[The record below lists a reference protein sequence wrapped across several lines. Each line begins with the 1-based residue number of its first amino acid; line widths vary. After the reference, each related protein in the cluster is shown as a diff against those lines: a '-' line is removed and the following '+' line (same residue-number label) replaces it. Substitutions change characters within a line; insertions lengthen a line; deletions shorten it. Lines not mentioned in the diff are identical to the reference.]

1 MACRTVPCSCRSLS
15 DWSSS
20 NLRNARYTPPDVD
33 ALAEE
38 IAMAAFA
45 TEESTRGR
53 AVDALAEEIAMAA
66 FATEE
71 STRGRAVDPFNLT
84 GRLYHKHIIRT
95 IVEIMRTRLICR
107 MRPYW
112 D

>member
-15 DWSSS
+15 DWSLS

-53 AVDALAEEIAMAA
+53 AVD
-66 FATEE
+66 
-71 STRGRAVDPFNLT
+71 PFNLT
-84 GRLYHKHIIRT
+84 AQLYHKRIIRT
-95 IVEIMRTRLICR
+95 IVEIMRIRLICR
-107 MRPYW
+107 RRPFW
-112 D
+112 DQINKCGSCGPHFGL